1 MEFLPG
7 QKHNLPG
14 QKLNLPG
21 QKLNLPGQ
29 KVKCLSISMLNLIT
43 FRKEKLDE
51 KKAMR
56 FDYSSVFTD
65 DKGYIYCAK
74 CSTKWLKKYYHT

>member
-1 MEFLPG
+1 MI
-7 QKHNLPG
+7 NLF
-14 QKLNLPG
+14 
-21 QKLNLPGQ
+21 
-29 KVKCLSISMLNLIT
+29 T
-43 FRKEKLDE
+43 FRKENLDE

-74 CSTKWLKKYYHT
+74 CSTKWLKKYYNTHRHYRKLHLDDPMNI